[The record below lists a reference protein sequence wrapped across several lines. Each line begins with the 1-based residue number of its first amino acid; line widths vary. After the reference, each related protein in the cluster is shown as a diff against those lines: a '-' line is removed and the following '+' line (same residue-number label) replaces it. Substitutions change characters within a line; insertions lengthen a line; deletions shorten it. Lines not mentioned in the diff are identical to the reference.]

1 MSKKAM
7 MNKVYKN
14 YIFDFYGTLVDIL
27 TDEKD
32 PALWDK
38 LAQLYQAYGAD
49 YKGEG
54 LRKSYAKRVA
64 LARKELIELK
74 GVAYPEV
81 DLVHIFNQ
89 LYVDARP
96 QSSNSNQLDDWGNLI
111 AMVFRVLSRKHLTA
125 YPHTKEVL
133 AFLKEQGCRLYLLS
147 NAQVAFTNAE
157 IDLMALRPYFDAIY
171 LSSDAGICKPQP
183 EFLKQV
189 LDDHGLKPS
198 ETVMVGNDLTTDIAV
213 AEAVGIDGILLNTFP
228 YSRQDLEKSPLK
240 PDRVITDIE
249 ALKPEFT

>member
-228 YSRQDLEKSPLK
+228 YSRQELEKSPLK

-249 ALKPEFT
+249 TLKTNFT